1 MLIYPVGIVAQV
13 AGLTPRQLEWW
24 DQTEIITPSIAPG
37 GRGRGY
43 RRLYGFDDLVLLFV
57 AARLRDSGVPAQ
69 RIRHSFDFLRK
80 HRTAASLREL
90 AFFAIG
96 DRLLT
101 VHESMAPVWT
111 LAEVNGQT
119 LLSLRWTEAAEE
131 VRRRLEALGLD
142 AIE

>member
-1 MLIYPVGIVAQV
+1 MYPVGIVKQV
-13 AGLTPRQLEWW
+13 TGLTARQLEWW
-24 DQTEIITPSIAPG
+24 DQTKIITPSIAPG

-57 AARLRDSGVPAQ
+57 AARLRDAGVPAQ
-69 RIRHSFDFLRK
+69 RIRHSFDFVRNR
-80 HRTAASLREL
+80 HTAQSLREL
-90 AFFAIG
+90 AFFAVD

-101 VHESMAPVWT
+101 VHESMAPAWT
-111 LAEVNGQT
+111 LAEVNGQN
-119 LLSLRWTEAAEE
+119 LLNLRWTEAAEE